1 VPIALI
7 LVAAVADLNLSGAN
21 VALPAIGKVFGSLP
35 AAASQAKGD
44 EG

>member
-1 VPIALI
+1 MPIALI

-21 VALPAIGKVFGSLP
+21 VALPLIGRAFDSLP